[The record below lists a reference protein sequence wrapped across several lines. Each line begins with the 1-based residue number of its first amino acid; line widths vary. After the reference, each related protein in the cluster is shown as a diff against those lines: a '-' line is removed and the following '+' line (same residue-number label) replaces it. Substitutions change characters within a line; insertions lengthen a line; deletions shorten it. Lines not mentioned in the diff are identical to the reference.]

1 MRKIV
6 WLLSLA
12 LVGACSQGADV
23 AIERGSDLTAAQVDG
38 QHTMLFRPDQNKGI
52 TIETGP
58 SGAAANLKYDVE
70 IASRNGQISGCT
82 VAKDGV
88 IDDTA
93 RCALEDGNLLI
104 RLGTDANGLL
114 YALRR
119 EGAAISGDAYFRSSA
134 LPDGRLAVGT
144 VRLSRKS

>member
-1 MRKIV
+1 MAMK
-6 WLLSLA
+6 
-12 LVGACSQGADV
+12 Q
-23 AIERGSDLTAAQVDG
+23 GSDLTAVEVDG
-38 QHTMLFRPDQNKGI
+38 QHTMIFRPDQNKGI

-58 SGAAANLKYDVE
+58 SGAAAGLKYYVE
-70 IASRNGQISGCT
+70 IASRNGQVSGCT

-93 RCALEDGNLLI
+93 RCALKDGNLVI

-119 EGAAISGDAYFRSSA
+119 GGAAISGDAYFRSSA
-134 LPDGRLAVGT
+134 LPNGRLPIGR
-144 VRLSRKS
+144 VRLNRKS